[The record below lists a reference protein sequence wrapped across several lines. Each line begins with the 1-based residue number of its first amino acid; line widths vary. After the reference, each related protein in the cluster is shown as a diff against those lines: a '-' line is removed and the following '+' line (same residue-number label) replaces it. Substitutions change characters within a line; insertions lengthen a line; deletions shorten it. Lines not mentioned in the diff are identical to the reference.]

1 MKLKHE
7 LKLNEIKIMKG
18 KKKFNVTSN
27 VKWSLSI
34 TYGRPSAVTN
44 SRVRTNPVSR
54 KPKAV
59 K

>member
-27 VKWSLSI
+27 VKWSPLI
-34 TYGRPSAVTN
+34 TYDRSAAVTN
-44 SRVRTNPVSR
+44 SRVRTNPVST
-54 KPKAV
+54 KPKTV

>member
-1 MKLKHE
+1 MKTTHE

-27 VKWSLSI
+27 VKWSTLI
-34 TYGRPSAVTN
+34 TYDRAAAVAH
-44 SRVRTNPVSR
+44 SRVQTNPVSI
-54 KPKAV
+54 KHEPV